1 MSEQIFPCETE
12 MLVWDCQN
20 KIKAKECVKFKT
32 IKYSAVNLLAS
43 TISPEPGV
51 QTKESKPMKIIVIFF
66 PSQKNDNFN

>member
-1 MSEQIFPCETE
+1 MGLP
-12 MLVWDCQN
+12 QN